1 MSLSLGSSWY
11 IAPII
16 VHSFCSSAVFVL
28 FLIKERVR
36 RSGGTFS
43 FSASDLPQ
51 ANKFGS
57 PHHQNWNFFK
67 NLENPSNT
75 VTFPLLP
82 SLSLHSQTQSKRKN
96 ILCTTWKRKKNFE
109 DLLVYSLKKNLGNCK
124 LIFDKMLGIFLVNLI
139 FFLTRGSHSLTLLS
153 CNSDAQA
160 NDNVNSDVKVSTID
174 PHDMYHIWT
183 IFRSK
188 STSYGPY

>member
-1 MSLSLGSSWY
+1 MSLGSSRY

-67 NLENPSNT
+67 NLENPSTT

-82 SLSLHSQTQSKRKN
+82 SLSLHPQTQSKRKN
-96 ILCTTWKRKKNFE
+96 ILCATWKRKKNFE
-109 DLLVYSLKKNLGNCK
+109 DLYNLKKASRNWK
-124 LIFDKMLGIFLVNLI
+124 LIFWQNVGDCFSQFDIFLN
-139 FFLTRGSHSLTLLS
+139 
-153 CNSDAQA
+153 
-160 NDNVNSDVKVSTID
+160 
-174 PHDMYHIWT
+174 
-183 IFRSK
+183 
-188 STSYGPY
+188 